1 MCNFVQQYLF
11 EALAHVPFDM
21 AREHAQEDIGAHSWR
36 QPVVDRAEVQVDG
49 LQAAKGALDKG
60 ETFVGTDD
68 PIRRQGIALDAGAD
82 DIKTV
87 EPGFGGDAN
96 GVAGKGRAVFSDGD
110 VEQLGEVVAV
120 SMRPT
125 ARAMLSCPLG
135 QCAARSGRP
144 AWSMLLRWPVVDPR
158 ACAPAPRP
166 IAGSCR
172 RPDARQETRE
182 Q

>member
-1 MCNFVQQYLF
+1 MCHSTWH
-11 EALAHVPFDM
+11 AS
-21 AREHAQEDIGAHSWR
+21 AQEDIGAHPWR

-49 LQAAKGALDKG
+49 LRAAKGALDKG

-82 DIKTV
+82 DIKTI

-96 GVAGKGRAVFSDGD
+96 GVAGKGRAVFIDGD
-110 VEQLGEVVAV
+110 AEQLGEVVAV

-144 AWSMLLRWPVVDPR
+144 AWSMLLRWPISSRLR
-158 ACAPAPRP
+158 ARSSANS
-166 IAGSCR
+166 GFLQTTR
-172 RPDARQETRE
+172 RSPGNSGAVISARSRS
-182 Q
+182 